1 MLKLSNR
8 GLYGVKALY
17 ELAVRYGDKPIAI
30 REISEK
36 HGLPVAFLEQVLH
49 TLKKKSLVKSHRG
62 SNGGYS
68 LARDPGDITIGDVIR
83 ALEGPIALCDCLRH
97 SEGDDVME
105 KERHCVTSHLYSK
118 LSRKVE
124 ESFDSVTLQELITES
139 VSDPFTG
146 TCL

>member
-17 ELAVRYGDKPIAI
+17 ELAMRYGGTPITI
-30 REISEK
+30 REISEI

-49 TLKKKSLVKSHRG
+49 TLKKEELVESHRG
-62 SNGGYS
+62 ANGGYS
-68 LARDPGDITIGDVIR
+68 LARAPEEITIGDVVR
-83 ALEGPIALCDCLRH
+83 ALEGPIALCDCLRNP
-97 SEGDDVME
+97 EGEDVLE
-105 KERHCVTSHLYSK
+105 KERHCVTSHLYRK

-124 ESFDSVTLQELITES
+124 ESFDSITLKELLSET
-139 VSDPFTG
+139 VNDPFTG

>member
-17 ELAVRYGDKPIAI
+17 ELAIRYGGEPIPI

-36 HGLPVAFLEQVLH
+36 HGLPLAFLEQVLH
-49 TLKKKSLVKSHRG
+49 TLKNEMLVISHRG

-68 LARDPGDITIGDVIR
+68 LARDPEDITIGDVIR
-83 ALEGPIALCDCLRH
+83 ALEGPIALCECLRNQD
-97 SEGDDVME
+97 GNDMTE
-105 KERHCVTSHLYSK
+105 KESHCVTSDLYRK

-139 VSDPFTG
+139 VNDPFTG
-146 TCL
+146 TCM